1 MPSIT
6 EDINSPAPQPGAS
19 EQRQGKLDVVLVDP
33 VWEVGSMLFDGQP
46 LPIVTL
52 CHPQGK
58 ISCLVSKDSLAAL
71 IGMQTWIAVETM
83 Q

>member
-6 EDINSPAPQPGAS
+6 EDINSPAPQPGMS

-58 ISCLVSKDSLAAL
+58 ISCLVGKDAL
-71 IGMQTWIAVETM
+71 IGMLTRIAGETM